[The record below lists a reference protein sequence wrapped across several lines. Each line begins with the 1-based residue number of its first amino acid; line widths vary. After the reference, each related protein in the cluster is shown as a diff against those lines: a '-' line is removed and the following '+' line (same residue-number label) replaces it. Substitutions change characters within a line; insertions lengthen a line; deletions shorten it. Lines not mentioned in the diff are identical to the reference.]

1 MYKRIPDKEIYEL
14 IEDIGPS
21 AKIIITLANNTRD
34 TLERKRR
41 FKVATIAIE
50 RLRGR
55 NRLAS
60 VAKS

>member
-1 MYKRIPDKEIYEL
+1 MYERIPDKEIYEL
-14 IEDIGPS
+14 IKDIGPS

-41 FKVATIAIE
+41 FKATTIAIE
-50 RLRGR
+50 RSRGQ

-60 VAKS
+60 VTKS

>member
-1 MYKRIPDKEIYEL
+1 MYERIPDKEIYEL
-14 IEDIGPS
+14 IKDIGPS
-21 AKIIITLANNTRD
+21 AKIMITLANDTRD

-41 FKVATIAIE
+41 FKATTIAIE

-60 VAKS
+60 VTKS